1 MTSPTLSES
10 DFRRDVSDTGI
21 YTSRSLISRVGWG
34 CAERPLGRR
43 ELLLEATFLDL
54 DQDRGAREEGE
65 IGRQKNQ
72 VRVEAVDHKS
82 RS

>member
-1 MTSPTLSES
+1 MSES

-21 YTSRSLISRVGWG
+21 YTRRSLISRVGWG
-34 CAERPLGRR
+34 CAERPLSRR

-54 DQDRGAREEGE
+54 DQDRDAREEGE

-72 VRVEAVDHKS
+72 VRVEEPVRDDHIS
-82 RS
+82 RG

>member
-1 MTSPTLSES
+1 MSES
-10 DFRRDVSDTGI
+10 DFRRDVSVTGI
-21 YTSRSLISRVGWG
+21 YTRRSLISRVGWG

-72 VRVEAVDHKS
+72 VRVEEPVRDDHKS